1 MSSSKSASNVNAKMV
16 KKSSS
21 PATPAPVAPVSAP
34 APEVAAPA
42 PTPRAR
48 KAPAAAAP
56 APVVAEVVAPAP
68 TAETVAPVATEA
80 RTAQQ
85 ILAELQEHLKALSA
99 ETSARVRALVGEA
112 TEVVKALKRDARL
125 SKHRR
130 RVDPETLSP
139 EERAKYDARRANNAF
154 LKLRPISDELASFM
168 GLPAKSQK
176 SQTDVTKFVS
186 AYVKSHSCFDSTEG
200 ASKRTIIPDAKLAKL
215 LRPKD
220 GEEVT
225 YLNLQKFLKGHFL
238 KAEAVTA

>member
-1 MSSSKSASNVNAKMV
+1 MSSSKSTSNVNAKMV
-16 KKSSS
+16 KKTAS
-21 PATPAPVAPVSAP
+21 PTAPAPVVAVSAP

-42 PTPRAR
+42 PTPRVR
-48 KAPAAAAP
+48 KAAAVAASPAPVPAAPAAETTSA
-56 APVVAEVVAPAP
+56 APVVA
-68 TAETVAPVATEA
+68 EA

-85 ILAELQEHLKALSA
+85 ILAELQEHLKALST
-99 ETSARVRALVGEA
+99 ETSARVRTLVGEA

-130 RVDPETLSP
+130 RVDPETLTP
-139 EERAKYDARRANNAF
+139 EERVKYDARRANNAF

-186 AYVKSHSCFDSTEG
+186 AYVKSHSCFDSAEG

-238 KAEAVTA
+238 KAETVATA